1 MWSLLNYNDGDAVP
15 PPLPHPQ
22 PPTTTHLPL
31 IEYQYEPDLFV
42 AEHYITTF
50 CGTWSVL

>member
-31 IEYQYEPDLFV
+31 IEYQYEPDSFV